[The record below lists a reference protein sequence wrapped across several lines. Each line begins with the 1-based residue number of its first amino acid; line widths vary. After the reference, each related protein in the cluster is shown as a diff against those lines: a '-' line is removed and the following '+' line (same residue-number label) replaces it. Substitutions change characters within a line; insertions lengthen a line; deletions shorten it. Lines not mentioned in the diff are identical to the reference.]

1 MRSGHDG
8 AVPLLHHHHAAPL
21 HALRGEGGA
30 GVREG
35 RHLPPGQAADGGSA
49 GPGRLL
55 RDSLRGCVREDRH
68 EVTNF

>member
-8 AVPLLHHHHAAPL
+8 VVSLLHHHHAAPL

-35 RHLPPGQAADGGSA
+35 RHLPPGPAADGGSQGA
-49 GPGRLL
+49 GRLL
-55 RDSLRGCVREDRH
+55 HHPLRRHLRED
-68 EVTNF
+68 

>member
-8 AVPLLHHHHAAPL
+8 VVSLLHHHHAAPL

-35 RHLPPGQAADGGSA
+35 RHLPAGQAADGGSQGA
-49 GPGRLL
+49 RRLL
-55 RDSLRGCVREDRH
+55 HHPLRRHLRED
-68 EVTNF
+68 

>member
-8 AVPLLHHHHAAPL
+8 AVSLLHHHHAAPL

-55 RDSLRGCVREDRH
+55 RDSLRGCVRK
-68 EVTNF
+68 N

>member
-35 RHLPPGQAADGGSA
+35 RHLQTGQAADRR
-49 GPGRLL
+49 GPGPGSLL
-55 RDSLRGCVREDRH
+55 CHPLRGRVREDRH
-68 EVTNF
+68 EEPNF